1 MRGSRQALAAIAALM
16 RFSTSIVQAAT
27 PLILALAGI
36 KLLNVSV
43 LTVSLWAGSA
53 AGSLMAVAL
62 RGPRRASVLGLFL
75 MGAATLSM
83 FLDPMTAF
91 VSVPLAGV
99 GAGLASSILP
109 PLLHMMSPSDRP
121 FEGVASY
128 STSLSIGLVA
138 AMAFTSLASLK
149 SIPLAFLASSVVSFF
164 LGATLSFSRVEV
176 PNVKVE
182 LPGPSYIYRLLR
194 KRTFTLPF
202 TSNAA
207 YSIVLPLVISYWS
220 LYSLKVIG
228 LNPSMSFALLS
239 AMFLASGTIRA
250 LSMRLTSV
258 KEAYITAEA
267 LLVLAMAL
275 LLTGQRW
282 LAIAGLLLFSV
293 PHSLI
298 YPATLYQ
305 ALSSDEDPVR
315 ANYVFSASSGG
326 GEVLSPIIAAIVI
339 DRLGIGYIYGAG
351 LAFSALST
359 LPALL
364 LMTCQDKSNYS
375 PTAGIRGDRLGA

>member
-1 MRGSRQALAAIAALM
+1 MRGSKQALAAIAASM

-36 KLLNVSV
+36 KLLRVSV
-43 LTVSLWAGSA
+43 LTISLWAGSA

-62 RGPRRASVLGLFL
+62 GGPRKASAVGLFL
-75 MGAATLSM
+75 MGTATLFM

-91 VSVPLAGV
+91 VSVPLTGL

-109 PLLHMMSPSDRP
+109 PLLHMMSPDDRP

-128 STSLSIGLVA
+128 SASLSIGLVVA
-138 AMAFTSLASLK
+138 TAFTSLASLK
-149 SIPLAFLASSVVSFF
+149 SIPLAFLASSLVSIF
-164 LGATLSFSRVEV
+164 LGVILSLSRVEV
-176 PNVKVE
+176 PEIRVR
-182 LPGPSYIYRLLR
+182 LPGPSYIYKLLR
-194 KRTFTLPF
+194 RRAFRLPF
-202 TSNAA
+202 ISNAA
-207 YSIVLPLVISYWS
+207 YSIVLPLVMSYWS

-228 LNPSMSFALLS
+228 LKPSASFALLS
-239 AMFLASGTIRA
+239 AMFLASVTIRA

-258 KEAYITAEA
+258 KEAHIAAEA
-267 LLVLAMAL
+267 FLVLAMAL
-275 LLTGQRW
+275 LFTGQRW
-282 LAIAGLLLFSV
+282 PAIAGLLLFSV

-339 DRLGIGYIYGAG
+339 DRFGIGYIYGVG
-351 LAFSALST
+351 LAFSVLSM

-364 LMTCQDKSNYS
+364 LMSC
-375 PTAGIRGDRLGA
+375 